1 MHPRPGVARAV
12 AIITLAT
19 MATASLP
26 ARAAPPSPPAAS
38 PTPDATTQAAELRR
52 RGNDAMAAFRPG
64 EAAEDY
70 RQAYELTHDPALLYN
85 MGRALEALEDYPAA
99 LVRYEDFAR
108 LATPELRARVPKLD
122 ETLQAL
128 RGRVARVSVVCNV
141 PGARVLLRQ
150 KAVGETLAHAD
161 PLVLTVVAGEA
172 ALEVDADGY
181 NPYTRTLALPGG
193 GNVSVD
199 VEMVPKALAGLLVV
213 ASQPAGGVVFVD
225 GRELGSAPVET
236 SVAAGNHQVAVRL
249 QGFVDKSTS
258 VVVALGERRAVTLD
272 LRESP
277 PITKQWWFW
286 TGLGA
291 IVATGVGI
299 SIAALTERSAGSGSI
314 APGRTTAP

>member
-1 MHPRPGVARAV
+1 MHPRTGVARAV
-12 AIITLAT
+12 AIAALAT
-19 MATASLP
+19 MATGALP
-26 ARAAPPSPPAAS
+26 ARAAPSSPSAAPSPP
-38 PTPDATTQAAELRR
+38 DAAELRR
-52 RGNDAMAAFRPG
+52 MGNDAMAAFRPG

-108 LATPELRARVPKLD
+108 LASSDLRARVPKLD
-122 ETLQAL
+122 ETIQAL

-141 PGARVLLRQ
+141 AGARVLVRQ
-150 KAVGETLAHAD
+150 KAVGQTLALGE
-161 PLVLTVVAGEA
+161 PLVLTLVAGEA
-172 ALEVDADGY
+172 SLEVDADGY
-181 NPYTRTLALPGG
+181 NPYTRSLALPGG

-199 VEMVPKALAGLLVV
+199 VAMVPKAFAGMLVV

-225 GRELGSAPVET
+225 GRELGNAPVEA

-258 VVVALGERRAVTLD
+258 VVVGVGERRAVTLD

-286 TGLGA
+286 TGLGT
-291 IVATGVGI
+291 IVATGVVI
-299 SIAALTERSAGSGSI
+299 SIAALTERSPGCGSI
-314 APGRTTAP
+314 APCRTSAP